1 MKKTKDSLLV
11 VNENSIFYK
20 IKVFFSKIFFKNR
33 NDEVIKEDIIS
44 NNTFVDNNID
54 KKKSF
59 VENIK
64 IEENEEIKE
73 LLYLQKL
80 FKMGRIIEKDLSKKE
95 RIELEK
101 LYKQQIFELKRS
113 INNYKNKIISTRK
126 KLAQSN

>member
-64 IEENEEIKE
+64 IQENEEIKE

-80 FKMGRIIEKDLSKKE
+80 FKMGRIKEKDLSKKE

-101 LYKQQIFELKRS
+101 LYKQQIFELNRS
-113 INNYKNKIISTRK
+113 INNYKNKIISI
-126 KLAQSN
+126 